1 MLYRLLAHRFLQLSL
16 VAAVVPLVTAA
27 PAQAV
32 SKMASTLLCA
42 DLPAATGTPEE
53 ASKALT
59 EAEAAFEG
67 RKDAARAESGLK
79 AYDLALAGK
88 PEDVAARIKAARL
101 YYLVA
106 DGYWRLE
113 GEAKQEQM
121 IAGFEKG
128 MAHAAAAIAIASPTL
143 KKKICSGAPMAEVVA
158 AIDERALE
166 PTYWFATH
174 MGKYGLAKDLLEVL
188 SNKDLIFAMMAKL
201 QSLKPDYYWFAPDRY
216 LASYYTK
223 VPFPE
228 GDPARSFAH
237 FSASIKGAPQYLATY
252 NLMAELYTVRAASKI
267 DAKAAKCAIGAK
279 KVEGAAAPKVHP
291 CRTLFESLLRTVQ
304 SAKLDAVPELVA
316 EHAVEKRKAEALLKD
331 VDTFFPAE

>member
-1 MLYRLLAHRFLQLSL
+1 MLYRERARRILQLSFAAGALLL
-16 VAAVVPLVTAA
+16 VGVA
-27 PAQAV
+27 PAHAL

-42 DLPAATGTPEE
+42 DVPAAAGTAQE
-53 ASKALT
+53 AATALT
-59 EAEAAFEG
+59 EAEAAFEA
-67 RKDAARAESGLK
+67 RKDAAKAELGLR
-79 AYDLALAGK
+79 AYDKALAGK
-88 PEDVAARIKAARL
+88 PDDVATRIKAARL
-101 YYLVA
+101 YYLVS

-113 GEAKQEQM
+113 GESKQEQM

-128 MAHAAAAIAIASPTL
+128 MAHAAAAIAVASPTL

-158 AIDERALE
+158 AIDERAIE

-201 QSLKPDYYWFAPDRY
+201 HSLKPDYYWHAPDRY

-228 GDPARSFAH
+228 GDPARSFVH
-237 FSASIKGAPQYLATY
+237 FSASIKGSPQYLATY
-252 NLMAELYTVRAASKI
+252 NLMAELYSVRAASKI
-267 DAKAAKCAIGAK
+267 DAKAAKCMIGAK

-291 CRTLFESLLRTVQ
+291 CRTLCESLLRTVIA
-304 SAKLDAVPELVA
+304 AKLDAVPERVA
-316 EHAVEKRKAEALLKD
+316 EHSVEKRKAEALLKD
-331 VDTFFPAE
+331 IDTFFPAE

>member
-1 MLYRLLAHRFLQLSL
+1 MLFRIVAHRFLSATL
-16 VAAVVPLVTAA
+16 AATLAPVVVAA
-27 PAQAV
+27 PAHAL

-53 ASKALT
+53 AAKALI
-59 EAEAAFEG
+59 EAQAAFDD
-67 RKDAARAESGLK
+67 RKDAAKAEQGLL
-79 AYDLALAGK
+79 AYDKALAGK
-88 PEDVAARIKAARL
+88 PEDVATRIKAARL

-106 DGYWRLE
+106 DGYWRLK
-113 GEAKQEQM
+113 GEAKQDQM
-121 IAGFEKG
+121 VAGFEKG
-128 MAHAAAAIAIASPTL
+128 MAHAAAAIAVASPTL

-201 QSLKPDYYWFAPDRY
+201 QSLKPDYYWYAPDRY

-252 NLMAELYTVRAASKI
+252 NLMAELYTVRAATKI
-267 DAKAAKCAIGAK
+267 DPRAAKCAMGAK
-279 KVEGAAAPKVHP
+279 KVDGAAAPKVHP
-291 CRTLFESLLRTVQ
+291 CRTLFESLLRTVIN
-304 SAKLDAVPELVA
+304 AKLDAVPELVA

>member
-1 MLYRLLAHRFLQLSL
+1 MLHRVFVHLGLTVAVAPLLL
-16 VAAVVPLVTAA
+16 AA
-27 PAQAV
+27 PAHAL

-42 DLPAATGTPEE
+42 DLPAPTGSPEE
-53 ASKALT
+53 GAKALS
-59 EAEAAFEG
+59 EAEAAFAG
-67 RKDAARAESGLK
+67 RKDAALAEKGLL
-79 AYDLALAGK
+79 AYDKALAAK
-88 PEDVAARIKAARL
+88 PEDVATRIKVARL

-121 IAGFEKG
+121 VAGFEKG
-128 MAHAAAAIAIASPTL
+128 MAHAAAAIAVASPTL

-216 LASYYTK
+216 LGSYYTK

-252 NLMAELYTVRAASKI
+252 NLMAELYTVRAAGKV
-267 DAKAAKCAIGAK
+267 DAKAGKCAIGAK
-279 KVEGAAAPKVHP
+279 KIEGAAAPKVHP
-291 CRTLFESLLRTVQ
+291 CRTLFESLLRNVIN
-304 SAKLDAVPELVA
+304 ANVDAVPELVA

-331 VDTFFPAE
+331 IDTFFPAE